1 MSALRPN
8 AAAVPC
14 TRFELLT
21 PSAVHLPRRRPPTR
35 VFLVTTA
42 KSGPGIMTRTT
53 ANARNSAYFDH
64 DMLGTLPGGAA
75 LTRTIFA
82 AA

>member
-1 MSALRPN
+1 MSPLTPN

-42 KSGPGIMTRTT
+42 KSGPGIKTRTT

-64 DMLGTLPGGAA
+64 DMVLTLPVV
-75 LTRTIFA
+75 LSRT
-82 AA
+82 